1 MGIDVVLQIM
11 IDVAGLYLMTGDLDA
26 CQHQLMTLLKNDKE
40 NDTATIVCTTVNP
53 VTHNNR

>member
-1 MGIDVVLQIM
+1 MCIDVVLQIM

-40 NDTATIVCTTVNP
+40 NDTATIVCTTVLP
-53 VTHNNR
+53 GDPQ